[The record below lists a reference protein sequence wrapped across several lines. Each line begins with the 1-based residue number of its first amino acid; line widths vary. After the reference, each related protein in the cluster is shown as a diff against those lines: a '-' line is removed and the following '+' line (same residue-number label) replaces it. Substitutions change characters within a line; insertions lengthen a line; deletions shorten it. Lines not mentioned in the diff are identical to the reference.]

1 MCGRILL
8 LTGLVMAV
16 GLPAAMAE
24 PKDEL
29 LPPVKIMAGGK
40 AIDTEVGHAA
50 PCLADFDGDGL
61 KDLLVGQFGQG
72 KLAIYK
78 NTGTNKEPKFD
89 KRAWFMDDHADGR
102 VPTG

>member
-1 MCGRILL
+1 MGGRILL
-8 LTGLVMAV
+8 VAALAV
-16 GLPAAMAE
+16 TISSSLAMAE

-40 AIDTEVGHAA
+40 PIDTEIGHAA
-50 PCLADFDGDGL
+50 PCLADFDGDGIN
-61 KDLLVGQFGQG
+61 DLLVGQFGEG

-78 NTGTNKEPKFD
+78 NSGTNKEPKFA
-89 KRAWFMDDHADGR
+89 KKTWFMDDAPTGR